1 MITPKINFLG
11 ISSLRIALKSQ
22 HSLTGVQ
29 LQNRQEIDL
38 IPQQGQTWAILNETY
53 CFWVNT
59 SSQVKESPTVFK
71 KNIQVLQDLKEWS
84 GELPVWLQT
93 LFGGSYSW
101 WRGIW
106 SRLMPLLIHVI
117 TILILLMIAPCV
129 INCLSLL
136 SLPRSTSYK
145 NAVLVQQGYIQLNLT
160 TENIYHSPF
169 DRHHC
174 KDSETSMSLS
184 QRIWSSHLL
193 MGGC

>member
-1 MITPKINFLG
+1 MIISKINFLG
-11 ISSLRIALKSQ
+11 ISFLKMALKSQ
-22 HSLTGVQ
+22 HSLTGVW

-53 CFWVNT
+53 CFWVYT

-71 KNIQVLQDLKEWS
+71 KNIQILQDLKEWS

-129 INCLSLL
+129 INCLSHFFSAQVNKLQH
-136 SLPRSTSYK
+136 
-145 NAVLVQQGYIQLNLT
+145 AVTVQQGYI
-160 TENIYHSPF
+160 
-169 DRHHC
+169 
-174 KDSETSMSLS
+174 
-184 QRIWSSHLL
+184 
-193 MGGC
+193 